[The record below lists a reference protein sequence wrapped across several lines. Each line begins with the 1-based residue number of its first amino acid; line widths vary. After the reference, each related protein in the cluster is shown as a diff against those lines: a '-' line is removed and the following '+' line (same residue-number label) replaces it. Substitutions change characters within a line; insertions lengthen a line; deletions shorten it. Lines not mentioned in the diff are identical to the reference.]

1 MSGVYLIGVLVLTG
15 GAIAFIGDRL
25 GTKIGKKRLSIF
37 GLRPRHTSIIIT
49 IITGICITTL
59 TFAAMAAASE
69 NVRLALFG
77 IDRLQGQMA
86 DLSAEV
92 ETVSGNLALA
102 RKQKEEADTA
112 LSLAQEDVLA
122 LQAKQRELAEES
134 KRLEQ
139 GNAEL
144 AARNEALAGANESL
158 IAQNGALLAGNEELA
173 AGNEKLA
180 GENNELEMRNTEL
193 REGLITVREG
203 DIAFRAGEII
213 ASGVVRGNRPVED
226 VRADMQ
232 TLAQLAIRNVSAQL
246 GENATDQ
253 DVWIYQPEFDAALHT
268 IADSEQDMVVRIVAA
283 GNLVRGEPVRTGLQ
297 LYKNSIIYQAG
308 EFILAGPYHLAAHDT
323 EESEAVVGDFLR
335 RVNRAATDKGILPD
349 PIRGSVGVIEGAQ
362 FYSIVQAVAESKGD
376 IVLSAYAREAT
387 DAQGPLRLNVR
398 LEELVGEGGYT
409 GGVR

>member
-59 TFAAMAAASE
+59 TFAVMAAASE

-77 IDRLQGQMA
+77 IDKLQGRMT
-86 DLSAEV
+86 DLSAQV
-92 ETVSGNLALA
+92 ENTSASLALA
-102 RKQKEEADTA
+102 KQQKAEADMA
-112 LSLAQEDVLA
+112 LSLAMEDVQA
-122 LQAKQRELAEES
+122 LQDRQKELAEES
-134 KRLEQ
+134 KRLEA

-144 AARNEALAGANESL
+144 AARNEMLAGANESL
-158 IAQNGALLAGNEELA
+158 GAQNGALLADNEVLA
-173 AGNEKLA
+173 GSNEKLTS
-180 GENNELEMRNTEL
+180 ENGELETRNKEL
-193 REGLITVREG
+193 REGLMTVREG
-203 DIAFRAGEII
+203 DITFRAGEII
-213 ASGVVRGNRPVED
+213 ASGVVRGNRPLDD

-253 DVWIYQPEFDAALHT
+253 DVWIYQPEFEAAIQT
-268 IADSEQDMVVRIVAA
+268 IADSKQDMVVRIVAA
-283 GNLVRGEPVRTGLQ
+283 GNLVRGEPVRTSLQ

-308 EFILAGPYHLAAHDT
+308 EFILASPYHLIAHDMD
-323 EESEAVVGDFLR
+323 ESEAVVGDFLR
-335 RVNRAATDKGILPD
+335 QVNLAATDNGILPD
-349 PIRGSVGVIEGAQ
+349 PIRGSVGVIEGSQ
-362 FYSIVQAVAESKGD
+362 FYSIVQAVAESRGD

-387 DAQGPLRLNVR
+387 DAQGPLRLNVK
-398 LEELVGEGGYT
+398 LEELVGDENNGN
-409 GGVR
+409 